1 MNIAGKIREFIEE
14 NLVVWEDDI
23 SFSDTDNIFQL
34 GFVNSLF
41 AMKLLNFVEGEFDI
55 KIENNEIELVN
66 FSSVA
71 NMERLVKNKLMQAHE

>member
-1 MNIAGKIREFIEE
+1 MNIAGKIREFIQE

-41 AMKLLNFVEGEFDI
+41 AMKLLNFVEIEFDI

-71 NMERLVKNKLMQAHE
+71 NMERLVKSKLMQAHE

>member
-1 MNIAGKIREFIEE
+1 MNIAGKIREFIQE
-14 NLVVWEDDI
+14 NLVVWDDDI

-71 NMERLVKNKLMQAHE
+71 NMEKLVKSKLMQAHE